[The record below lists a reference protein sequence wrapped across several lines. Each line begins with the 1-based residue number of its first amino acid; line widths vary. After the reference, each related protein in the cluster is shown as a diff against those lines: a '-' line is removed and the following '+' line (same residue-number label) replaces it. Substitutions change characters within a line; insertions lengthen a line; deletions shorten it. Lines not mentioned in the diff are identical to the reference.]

1 MRTDRLI
8 EMLARDAG
16 PAPRALAAR
25 RLAPAALAGLLASG
39 GIAVAILGAI
49 PAPMFASH
57 VPWTK
62 IVYAG
67 ALALTAGW
75 LTARLARPA
84 ASTDAPRGMTL
95 AVFGA
100 MVALGAAALWAE
112 PAELR
117 LTALLGQSWKTCPF
131 SVLAL
136 SLPALAAALWAL
148 RDLAPTR
155 PRMAGAAAGLLAGSL
170 GAIGYALHC
179 PEAAIAFV
187 AAWYTA
193 GIVLTGALGAALG
206 PRVLRW

>member
-1 MRTDRLI
+1 MRTDTLI

-49 PAPMFASH
+49 PASMFASH

-100 MVALGAAALWAE
+100 MAALGAAALWAE

>member
-1 MRTDRLI
+1 MRTDTLI

-39 GIAVAILGAI
+39 GIAVASLGAI

-62 IVYAG
+62 IAYAG
-67 ALALTAGW
+67 ALALATGW

-84 ASTDAPRGMTL
+84 ASSDAPRGLAL

-100 MVALGAAALWAE
+100 MAALGAAALWAE

-117 LTALLGQSWKTCPF
+117 LPALLGQSWKTCPF
-131 SVLAL
+131 SVLAPPP
-136 SLPALAAALWAL
+136 PAPAAAPAPLRWLAA
-148 RDLAPTR
+148 TR
-155 PRMAGAAAGLLAGSL
+155 PRAAGAAAGLLAGSI
-170 GAIGYALHC
+170 GAIGYALYC

-193 GIVLTGALGAALG
+193 GIALTGALGAALG

>member
-1 MRTDRLI
+1 MRTDTLI
-8 EMLARDAG
+8 DMLARDAG

-25 RLAPAALAGLLASG
+25 RLAPAALAGLLASVV
-39 GIAVAILGAI
+39 IAVGLLGAI
-49 PAPMFASH
+49 PAPMFASPI
-57 VPWTK
+57 PWTK

-67 ALALTAGW
+67 ALALPTSW

-84 ASTDAPRGMTL
+84 AAVDWPRGLTL
-95 AVFGA
+95 AVFGTMA
-100 MVALGAAALWAE
+100 ALGAASLWAE
-112 PAELR
+112 PAGLR
-117 LTALLGQSWKTCPF
+117 LPALLGQSWKSCPF

-155 PRMAGAAAGLLAGSL
+155 PRAAGAAAGLLAGSI

-193 GIVLTGALGAALG
+193 GIALTGALGAALG

>member
-49 PAPMFASH
+49 PASMFASH

-100 MVALGAAALWAE
+100 MAALGAAALWAE

-117 LTALLGQSWKTCPF
+117 LTALLGQSWKSCPF